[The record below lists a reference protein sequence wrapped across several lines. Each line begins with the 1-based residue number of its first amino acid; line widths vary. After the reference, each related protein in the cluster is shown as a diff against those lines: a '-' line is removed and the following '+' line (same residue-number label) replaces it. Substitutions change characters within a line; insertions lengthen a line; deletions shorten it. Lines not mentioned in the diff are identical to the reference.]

1 MANRQHYK
9 QKNIHMSNGKL
20 YYSSDICILL
30 IKIITSNIIIINQE
44 ALRIL
49 LQAAVLKNKIPEDN
63 RIHIL

>member
-1 MANRQHYK
+1 MANHQHYK

-30 IKIITSNIIIINQE
+30 IKIITSIIINQE

>member
-1 MANRQHYK
+1 
-9 QKNIHMSNGKL
+9 MSNDKL

-30 IKIITSNIIIINQE
+30 IKIIISNIIIINQE
-44 ALRIL
+44 VLRIL